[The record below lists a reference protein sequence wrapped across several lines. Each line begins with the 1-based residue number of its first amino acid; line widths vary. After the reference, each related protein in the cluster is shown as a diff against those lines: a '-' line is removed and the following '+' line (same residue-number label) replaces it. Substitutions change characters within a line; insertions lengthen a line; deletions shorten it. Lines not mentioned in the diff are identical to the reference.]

1 MADRLEREIAGG
13 RNNQHYRAAMVMRV
27 LGWIFILWGCG
38 VSIWI
43 WMGARAGS
51 MLWLWVTAGLML
63 LGVICIV
70 IAARYQARV
79 GRTLEDPDAD
89 RTRAA

>member
-1 MADRLEREIAGG
+1 MVDRLEREIAAG
-13 RNNQHYRAAMVMRV
+13 RDNQHYRAAMVMRV
-27 LGWIFILWGCG
+27 LGWIFILWGAG

-51 MLWLWVTAGLML
+51 LLWLWVTAGLML

-70 IAARYQARV
+70 IAGRYQSRV
-79 GRTLEDPDAD
+79 GRTVGDSDAD
-89 RTRAA
+89 GRRAA